1 MPPPSNFQ
9 WLRIYLCIKG
19 KVLTGPSVTCYLSA
33 HFRRP
38 SCPPATTT
46 LTSLCLEWH
55 PSPLG
60 PSLWLLPLPG
70 VPSHLPLTTS
80 KLCSN
85 LTFPGMLTVTTYL
98 ILKLATH
105 TPPPYLPLTLPSFL
119 YLALL
124 FLLHYLLTAVNA
136 LWPKTT
142 RNAPAVGHA
151 QLITVAMTDDISG
164 ELWGISFTA
173 MSTKPNLLNCI
184 CVPSG
189 LCLEDIDKSIEITSL
204 LRLFSVSFF

>member
-33 HFRRP
+33 HFGRP
-38 SCPPATTT
+38 SCPPAPTT

-85 LTFPGMLTVTTYL
+85 LTSPGMLTVTTYL
-98 ILKLATH
+98 ILKLTTH
-105 TPPPYLPLTLPSFL
+105 PPTPVPTSNTPLFFIPCFAFSTALSSNSCQCP
-119 YLALL
+119 LAKD
-124 FLLHYLLTAVNA
+124 HQERTC
-136 LWPKTT
+136 
-142 RNAPAVGHA
+142 
-151 QLITVAMTDDISG
+151 SG
-164 ELWGISFTA
+164 TCSA
-173 MSTKPNLLNCI
+173 NYCCN
-184 CVPSG
+184 
-189 LCLEDIDKSIEITSL
+189 D
-204 LRLFSVSFF
+204 R